1 MNCKERL
8 KKYLEG
14 YGSQYNFKDEN
25 NIEYNLDDDIEE
37 ILKQN
42 QKLEQALDEIENMLN
57 CVCELACY
65 SKSMYLDEE
74 DIDELLEIIKKAKRD
89 VK

>member
-8 KKYLEG
+8 KDYLEG
-14 YGSQYNFKDEN
+14 YSSQYDFTDEN
-25 NIEYNLDDDIEE
+25 NIEHNLNNDIEE

-42 QKLEQALDEIENMLN
+42 QRLEHTLNKIENILN

-65 SKSMYLDEE
+65 LKSMYLDEE
-74 DIDELLEIIKKAKRD
+74 DIDEILEIIQKAKGD
-89 VK
+89 DK